1 MKMWGGRFER
11 EPDAGFIEWSSSI
24 GFDLRLYPY
33 DIACTRAWA
42 GALKA
47 VGVLEAGELGAIVK
61 GLDAVEAELNGGTF
75 ELKPHDEDIHTA
87 VERRL
92 VELVGPSGGK
102 VRTGRSRN
110 DQVATDTR
118 LFAMDSCREIA
129 GRVGDLRTALTDR
142 AEGVIDVVVPGHTH
156 LQQAQ
161 PVSLAQALMAFVE
174 MFGRDLELLET
185 AREAADSLPLG
196 SGALAGTTVDV
207 DREALARALGFTRVS
222 ANSMDA
228 VGDRD
233 FACDLIYASAMIMVH
248 LSRLA
253 EQVVLWVS
261 AEWGLGHLHDSWATG
276 SSLMPQ
282 KRNPDAAELVRGKTG
297 RVAGALTGALMTLK
311 GLPLAYNR
319 DLQEDKEALFDAVD
333 TVSGSL
339 VAMRGTV
346 ETLEFDIE
354 RAAELARG
362 GYMTATDLA
371 DYLAG
376 KGMEFPQAHRIV
388 GEVVSYC
395 VKNGK
400 ALDELSGGE
409 LAGFSELLG
418 PEALEWLSATAS
430 VARRSATGG
439 TAPSS
444 IRKQIADA
452 RE

>member
-1 MKMWGGRFER
+1 
-11 EPDAGFIEWSSSI
+11 
-24 GFDLRLYPY
+24 
-33 DIACTRAWA
+33 
-42 GALKA
+42 
-47 VGVLEAGELGAIVK
+47 
-61 GLDAVEAELNGGTF
+61 
-75 ELKPHDEDIHTA
+75 
-87 VERRL
+87 
-92 VELVGPSGGK
+92 
-102 VRTGRSRN
+102 
-110 DQVATDTR
+110 
-118 LFAMDSCREIA
+118 
-129 GRVGDLRTALTDR
+129 
-142 AEGVIDVVVPGHTH
+142 
-156 LQQAQ
+156 
-161 PVSLAQALMAFVE
+161 
-174 MFGRDLELLET
+174 
-185 AREAADSLPLG
+185 
-196 SGALAGTTVDV
+196 
-207 DREALARALGFTRVS
+207 
-222 ANSMDA
+222 
-228 VGDRD
+228 
-233 FACDLIYASAMIMVH
+233 
-248 LSRLA
+248 
-253 EQVVLWVS
+253 
-261 AEWGLGHLHDSWATG
+261 
-276 SSLMPQ
+276 MPQ